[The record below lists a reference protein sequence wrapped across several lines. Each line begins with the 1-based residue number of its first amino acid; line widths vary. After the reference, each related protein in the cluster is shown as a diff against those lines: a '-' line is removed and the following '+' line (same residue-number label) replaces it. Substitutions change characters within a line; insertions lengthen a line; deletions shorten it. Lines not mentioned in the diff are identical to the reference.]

1 MCRSGAVTV
10 AAANLR
16 AFACDVAFI
25 CHNVVFSPA
34 ILARALDIAS
44 LAISCKC
51 QKFNSERAFH
61 SSKFTRCAK
70 IVLIMEQTQIIMVV
84 ALIFSVVLH
93 EMAHGYAA
101 NWLGDPTA
109 RLQGR
114 LSANPLVHIDPMMSV
129 ILPAILVLSGSSFLF
144 GAAKPVP
151 YNPYNFTNQ
160 KWGEAIVAVA
170 GPAMNII
177 IALVFA
183 ILFHLADVLNL
194 PAGFPDLAIQIII
207 LNIFLAFFNLV
218 PIPPLDGSKILPK
231 LLPFSL
237 AMKYESFRFWLERN
251 VAFSFVLV
259 IAAFILFLAAP
270 LYSLT
275 TAFAKLLLGF

>member
-1 MCRSGAVTV
+1 M
-10 AAANLR
+10 
-16 AFACDVAFI
+16 
-25 CHNVVFSPA
+25 
-34 ILARALDIAS
+34 LDS
-44 LAISCKC
+44 
-51 QKFNSERAFH
+51 Q
-61 SSKFTRCAK
+61 
-70 IVLIMEQTQIIMVV
+70 IVMIV

-129 ILPAILVLSGSSFLF
+129 ILPAILIFTGSGFIF

-170 GPAMNII
+170 GPAMNIF
-177 IALVFA
+177 IAVVFA
-183 ILFHLADVLNL
+183 VLVRLADILNL
-194 PAGFPDLAIQIII
+194 PANFAGFAVQIII
-207 LNIFLAFFNLV
+207 LNIFLALFNLV
-218 PIPPLDGSKILPK
+218 PIPPLDGSKILPR
-231 LLPFSL
+231 LLPLSL
-237 AMKYESFRFWLERN
+237 AMKYENFRFWLERN

-259 IAAFILFLAAP
+259 IAAFILFLGAP